1 MMIPS
6 YSIKKLNALHKR
18 DCTDSQISLNA
29 IREAVNSGRLPFI
42 EVGNR
47 KLIRLDVF
55 EKWQSGSLS
64 DD

>member
-6 YSIKKLNALHKR
+6 YSIKKLYALHKSE
-18 DCTDSQISLNA
+18 CPDSQISLNA
-29 IREAVNSGRLPFI
+29 IREAVNSGQLPFI

-55 EKWQSGSLS
+55 EKWQSGSLNN
-64 DD
+64 D

>member
-6 YSIKKLNALHKR
+6 YSIKKLYALHKR
-18 DCTDSQISLNA
+18 DCPDSQISLNA

-55 EKWQSGSLS
+55 EKWQSGSLGN
-64 DD
+64 D